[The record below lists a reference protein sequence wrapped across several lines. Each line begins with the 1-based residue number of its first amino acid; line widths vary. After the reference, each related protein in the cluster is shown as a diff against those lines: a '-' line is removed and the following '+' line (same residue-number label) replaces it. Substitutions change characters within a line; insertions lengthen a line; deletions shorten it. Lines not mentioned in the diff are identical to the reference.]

1 MNLIF
6 EFYSVSVL
14 FLCIKYSVYTRD
26 KEHKGPILKH
36 HFSLNLSKKQTFV
49 TKVKN
54 CKDTYLSIFPLFE
67 AYCNSMPSLK
77 QFL

>member
-6 EFYSVSVL
+6 EFYYVSVL

-36 HFSLNLSKKQTFV
+36 HLCLNPGKKQTFG
-49 TKVKN
+49 TKAK
-54 CKDTYLSIFPLFE
+54 K
-67 AYCNSMPSLK
+67 M
-77 QFL
+77 

>member
-6 EFYSVSVL
+6 EFYSVSIVSIHKIFSAHKRQRTQRSYFATP
-14 FLCIKYSVYTRD
+14 FL
-26 KEHKGPILKH
+26 LKPKQKTN
-36 HFSLNLSKKQTFV
+36 LCNLSKKR
-49 TKVKN
+49 
-54 CKDTYLSIFPLFE
+54 KDTYLSIFPLFE

>member
-36 HFSLNLSKKQTFV
+36 HFCLNLSKKQTFV
-49 TKVKN
+49 SKVK
-54 CKDTYLSIFPLFE
+54 KAVRTLT
-67 AYCNSMPSLK
+67 
-77 QFL
+77 